1 MKILEDKNLSNYT
14 SFKIKSDAF
23 AVFEIES
30 EDDIWKIHHLAKEER
45 KKLVILGEGTNTI
58 FGKESKLIVGLIKTK
73 GVRIVHDFEKSSIIE
88 VGAGENWDDF
98 VKWSIDQKYSGLECL
113 SAIPGTV
120 GASPVQNIGAYGQ
133 EVKNLLVN
141 VFVFD
146 RQKETFEILGF
157 NECDFSYRNSIFKKE
172 PERFIIYKVSFEL
185 KKTPAEMPTYKDL
198 KLYFLGQIKPSA
210 RQIRNAVIE
219 IREKKLPNYK
229 VVPNCGSF
237 FQNPIIEITLLQK
250 ITEKYPKIQYNKL
263 DENKVK
269 LYSGW
274 LIENINWQK
283 IETKS
288 IKFYEKNKLVLIN
301 TGEADFSELEKVIK
315 NIQKEVE
322 KTFGVRLEVEPS
334 LI

>member
-1 MKILEDKNLSNYT
+1 MEILENKDLSNYT
-14 SFKIKSDAF
+14 SFKIKFDAF
-23 AVFEIES
+23 SVFEIES
-30 EDDIWKIHHLAKEER
+30 EDDIWKIHHLAKDER

-58 FGKESKLIVGLIKTK
+58 FGKDNKVIVGIIKTK
-73 GVRIVHDFEKSSIIE
+73 GIRIVHDFEKSSIIE

-98 VKWSIDQKYSGLECL
+98 VKWSINQKYSGLECL
-113 SAIPGTV
+113 SNIPGTV

-133 EVKNLLVN
+133 EIQNLLVN

-146 RQKETFEILGF
+146 RQKESFEILGF
-157 NECDFSYRNSIFKKE
+157 SECDFSYRNSIFKKE
-172 PERFIIYKVSFEL
+172 QERFIIYKVSFEL

-210 RQIRNAVIE
+210 RQIRNAVIG

-229 VVPNCGSF
+229 EIPNCGSF
-237 FQNPIIEITLLQK
+237 FQNPFVDTLLLQK
-250 ITEKYPKIQYNKL
+250 ILEKHPKVKYNKI

-269 LYSGW
+269 LYAGW
-274 LIENINWQK
+274 LVENINWEK
-283 IETKS
+283 IESKN
-288 IKFYEKNKLVLIN
+288 IKLYEKNKLVLIN

-322 KTFGVRLEVEPS
+322 KTFGVHLEVEPT
-334 LI
+334 LV